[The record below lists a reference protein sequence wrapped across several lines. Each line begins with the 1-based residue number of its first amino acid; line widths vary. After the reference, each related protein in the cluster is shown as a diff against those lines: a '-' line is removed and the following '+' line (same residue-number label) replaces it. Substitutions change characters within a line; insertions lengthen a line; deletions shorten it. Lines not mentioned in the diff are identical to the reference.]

1 VAATQVAG
9 GAQPAQHRAGGL
21 LKRSPVLVERGAGR
35 ARRWSS
41 AAVIVAEATSA
52 DGLGTSVTSQNGMRM
67 KLRLFPQSEPVYF
80 DLLEAAADNLTRAAE
95 TLLEVAT
102 DLTDVKVKADRLI
115 ALEQEGDRITRQM
128 VTRLYSAFLAHLDPD
143 EFYALAVGLND
154 VVNAIEDA
162 GDMLWAHQVTEP
174 FPPVTEQAR
183 LIKQA
188 AQQTAAGMRGL
199 RHLDRDGLRAYR
211 TAVDEL
217 ERTGDRLYRQAL
229 AELFTFT
236 GGEHPARYT
245 LQWKDITESL
255 EGALNQLAR
264 VAHRVEAFVLKHA

>member
-1 VAATQVAG
+1 
-9 GAQPAQHRAGGL
+9 
-21 LKRSPVLVERGAGR
+21 
-35 ARRWSS
+35 
-41 AAVIVAEATSA
+41 VIVAEATSA

-95 TLLEVAT
+95 TLLELAT
-102 DLTDVKVKADRLI
+102 DLTDVKDKADRLI
-115 ALEQEGDRITRQM
+115 ALEQEGDRITR
-128 VTRLYSAFLAHLDPD
+128 L
-143 EFYALAVGLND
+143 
-154 VVNAIEDA
+154 IE
-162 GDMLWAHQVTEP
+162 
-174 FPPVTEQAR
+174 
-183 LIKQA
+183 QA

-199 RHLDRDGLRAYR
+199 RHLDRDGLRAYH

-217 ERTGDRLYRQAL
+217 ERTGDRLCRQAL